1 MTQTMQAAVFDH
13 YGDVDVLHIADIPR
27 PTISAGQI
35 LVKVHAAAINPKD
48 TFIRKGRFKRFTG
61 NDFPKTTGFDFAGVV
76 AESQVDDLP
85 LGTPVFGMLD
95 GWHGATCAEYVVV
108 AGEQVA
114 IKPDNVSF
122 VDAAAIPLVGLTALQ
137 ALRDEG
143 GLRENANQSVCI
155 NGASGGVGTMAVQ
168 IAKRYGA
175 KVTAIASER
184 NHAFLRELGA
194 DHCIDYRQTDIT
206 QTNSQ
211 FDIFFDVFGNI
222 NYRNA
227 KPILTPSGTWVST
240 VLKLHVFV
248 SMMLSRFTRQ
258 SAKLVVVKANRADL
272 QQLGEWLAIGA

>member
-258 SAKLVVVKANRADL
+258 SAKLV
-272 QQLGEWLAIGA
+272 